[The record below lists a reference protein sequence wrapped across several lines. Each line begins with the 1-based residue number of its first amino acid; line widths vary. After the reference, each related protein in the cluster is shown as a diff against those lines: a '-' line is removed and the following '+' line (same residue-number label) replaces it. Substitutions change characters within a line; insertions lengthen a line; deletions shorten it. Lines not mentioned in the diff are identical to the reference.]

1 MIKTDLTKKIRRIR
15 FLKFLFWFLF
25 SLVVITGIIVIINA
39 VSIGSNNAFIKNNVE
54 DVVYENKLI
63 PEIGSDENFTFT
75 TDEDFKILQLT
86 DIHLGSGMLSVKN
99 DNMALNAVAAMITEE
114 KPDLVV
120 VTGDIAFPVPYT
132 AGTFNNLHSAHTF
145 ARLMEQLGVYW
156 CMTFGNHDTEAYSYY
171 SRKAIAKI
179 YEDREKYPHCLFM
192 AGSDD
197 VSGSGN
203 YVINIKN
210 SQGKIVQSLFMLDS
224 HSYTDGDVLG
234 IMWKYDCIHD
244 DQVEWYEKTVEKLTE
259 SNGGVRPKSLAFF
272 HIPPIEMKDAFE
284 EYKNAGYKETAN
296 IKYHYGKIGEG
307 DELICSSNENY
318 GAFEAFQKNGTQG
331 IFFGHDH
338 LNNLSIDYKGV
349 RLTYGYSIDYLAY
362 SGIAKF
368 GLQRGCTVITV
379 HSDGSF
385 DNYGENYY
393 QDKYSPVNKK
403 EIVDLE
409 HDMAEIMGTE
419 QSPLKKSDQ

>member
-54 DVVYENKLI
+54 EVAYESKLT

-120 VTGDIAFPVPYT
+120 VTGDIAFPVPYS
-132 AGTFNNLHSAHTF
+132 AGTFNNRHSAHTF
-145 ARLMEQLGVYW
+145 ACLMEHLGVYW

-192 AGSDD
+192 AGSED

-203 YVINIKN
+203 YIINIKN

-224 HSYTDGDVLG
+224 HAYTDGDVLG
-234 IMWKYDCIHD
+234 IMWKYDCIHE
-244 DQVEWYEKTVEKLTE
+244 DQVEWYEKSVDALTE
-259 SNGGVRPKSLAFF
+259 SNGGETPKSLAFF
-272 HIPPIEMKDAFE
+272 HIPPIEMKDAFQ
-284 EYKNAGYKETAN
+284 EYKNAGYKETEN

-307 DELICSSNENY
+307 DELICSSNENN

-379 HSDGSF
+379 HPDGSF

-409 HDMAEIMGTE
+409 HDMSEIMGTE